1 MTIRVLR
8 SKMRFAVRSKARL
21 RKAGSRAVPGLL
33 VELSLEGCRISNVN
47 HTRFA
52 LGQIASVQ
60 VDGHETLEGHVRWA
74 HDGFVGLRFVHPLHT
89 AALDRLIDVCRGDD
103 IRHAEAELSYGT

>member
-47 HTRFA
+47 HTRLPWA
-52 LGQIASVQ
+52 RSPASRSTAMRLWKDTYAGRMTVSS
-60 VDGHETLEGHVRWA
+60 A
-74 HDGFVGLRFVHPLHT
+74 CASSIRFIPPRSIV
-89 AALDRLIDVCRGDD
+89 
-103 IRHAEAELSYGT
+103 